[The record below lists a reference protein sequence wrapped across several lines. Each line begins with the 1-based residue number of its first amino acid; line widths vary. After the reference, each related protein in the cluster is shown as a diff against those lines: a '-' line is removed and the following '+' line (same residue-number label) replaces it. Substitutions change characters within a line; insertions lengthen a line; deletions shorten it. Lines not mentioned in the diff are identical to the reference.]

1 MISPQIIGPYLILQ
15 DMRHYQ
21 LILLLERLQL
31 PGVDIENHHLDLAGV
46 LAQLLGLPRA
56 QVPDAW
62 MDVYLQYLSRAAGFP
77 ITGNG
82 APLRS
87 LAQECFA
94 EMQRM
99 SSRCLAEATVTSGMN
114 HSDEADAFS

>member
-62 MDVYLQYLSRAAGFP
+62 MDVYLQYLSRAAEFP

-82 APLRS
+82 APLRA
-87 LAQECFA
+87 LAEACFA

-99 SSRCLAEATVTSGMN
+99 TRTFLGS
-114 HSDEADAFS
+114 